1 MQLLLFDRDGVLN
14 KLIYRDYKMRAPIK
28 LDEIQLENYVTE
40 EIDSLREDFE
50 FAIVTNQPDFEKM
63 ALPRNLGIEINHQ
76 IAEQVGIKSSYI
88 CFHSEGKCKCRKPET
103 GLLELAMWA
112 QGFERKNTIMVGD
125 RWTDILAAR
134 QAGIRSILISSN
146 IPQSYLPSSNGETPP
161 SSLKPNF
168 TVNDFRGLT
177 QLIKKLKIES

>member
-1 MQLLLFDRDGVLN
+1 
-14 KLIYRDYKMRAPIK
+14 
-28 LDEIQLENYVTE
+28 
-40 EIDSLREDFE
+40 
-50 FAIVTNQPDFEKM
+50 
-63 ALPRNLGIEINHQ
+63 
-76 IAEQVGIKSSYI
+76 
-88 CFHSEGKCKCRKPET
+88 
-103 GLLELAMWA
+103 MWA

-161 SSLKPNF
+161 SGLKPNF

-177 QLIKKLKIES
+177 QLIKKLKIEI